1 MIANDPPQDPRPHAN
16 RPGLTARVLPRGR
29 AEVGIS
35 FAVLA
40 YSAIS
45 SMIAMGIATMVGDL
59 TTQAAQLVVLVTLV
73 LLAGLSASKVLGLL
87 RRH

>member
-1 MIANDPPQDPRPHAN
+1 MIANDPPQDPSPHTA

-35 FAVLA
+35 CAVLA
-40 YSAIS
+40 YSAVS
-45 SMIAMGIATMVGDL
+45 SMIAMGVATMVGDL
-59 TTQAAQLVVLVTLV
+59 TSQATRLVVLVALV